1 LFVNFPKCANFPL
14 TNLTPKIKMCT
25 PRRCTQELSMRR
37 ATALSLFLVLLLS
50 SCALAQSPSQTKRDS
65 NDSGYTSP
73 YLPLA
78 KANRVT
84 GGRGSEKELDNP
96 KARQEAL
103 RENRGGNPRFKL
115 HVLREAARE
124 RAQFGHML
132 PGRANAAAGDAP
144 RWFNIGPTRNDYIQ
158 NGVTLHVTDSGR
170 MRTILVH
177 PENPNIVYLLTSSGG
192 LWKTENFTSR
202 HPHWEPKTDSTFTTS
217 GGAASFGRTPET
229 IYVGLGDPF
238 ENGLAAGGFMIKT
251 TDGGET
257 FSSAIPLPN
266 VAAIRDVKVDTS
278 GPNDTVLVATDFGL
292 YTSTDSGATYTRAPD
307 AVFLDS
313 TPFGLFS
320 NTVWSMARTS
330 AGWLASTENPFV
342 GAPSDGEGA
351 IAISKDHGLTWQPI
365 PNNGNVFSGAGRATL
380 GVGRPGDKIVYAFAA
395 NTGDVAQLDL
405 FRSLDGG
412 QDWTALNLPAKKPVN
427 PNPEQKTLDVMGGQA
442 FYNQMV
448 LVDPTDKSRNTVYL
462 GGQLSS
468 VKSTDGGDTWTV
480 IANWLALFGLPYV
493 HADYHAA
500 AFFAPPREGHNR
512 EGDNQERDEN
522 EGGDHDRGAAML
534 FFGTDGGLFTS
545 VDGGKSWDD
554 DRNEGIVSLLGY
566 TINSNPQRPE
576 TSIMGL
582 QDNGTFVRRGGST
595 VWEQP
600 IGGDGFGA
608 AWSQANDD
616 IVLGTV
622 EFSDIFRSTVD
633 NPLLQSEFT
642 EAIQGIDPGKN
653 GGFTTFFTSLATPR
667 AAADPSGHVF
677 YTYTNAAIYKTTD
690 GAAGAWVNIG
700 QNGGHGGLATLT
712 PSPGIGAN
720 RIFRDTVHGIG
731 VSPAPNG
738 GLDTVAVVCNGGWV
752 VVTHDGGTTWHQTP
766 LIGTV
771 TNWQGFNS
779 NAEWADN
786 DTLYIASEN
795 PFPSFGPVA
804 RVAKSTDGG
813 LTFSESSSG
822 LPDVPINRVLVSPVT
837 SNTLYAATYLGVY
850 RSTDA
855 GANWSRFGAGLPQV
869 EVRDLYVPPDGSF
882 LRIAT
887 YGRGVWETQP

>member
-1 LFVNFPKCANFPL
+1 
-14 TNLTPKIKMCT
+14 
-25 PRRCTQELSMRR
+25 MRR
-37 ATALSLFLVLLLS
+37 ATALQLCMILLS
-50 SCALAQSPSQTKRDS
+50 TSSVFAQAPSVTKSDS
-65 NDSGYTSP
+65 NDSGYVSP
-73 YLPLA
+73 YLPVA
-78 KANRVT
+78 KAARIKGGT
-84 GGRGSEKELDNP
+84 GLERELDNP

-103 RENRGGNPRFKL
+103 RESRGGSPHFKV
-115 HVLREAARE
+115 HVLREAGKE
-124 RAQFGHML
+124 RQQFGHLL
-132 PGRANAAAGDAP
+132 PAAMSNATANASGVP

-170 MRTILVH
+170 MRTILPH
-177 PENPNIVYLLTSSGG
+177 PSNPNIVYLLTSSGG
-192 LWKTENFTSR
+192 LWKTENFTTP

-257 FSSAIPLPN
+257 FSAAIPLPN
-266 VAAIRDVKVDTS
+266 VGTIRDVKVDTH
-278 GPNDTVLVATDFGL
+278 GPRDTVLVATDFGL
-292 YTSTDSGATYTRAPD
+292 YTSTDSGVTYTRAPD

-313 TPFGLFS
+313 TVFGLFS
-320 NTVWSMARTS
+320 DTVWSIARTS
-330 AGWLASTENPFV
+330 AGWVASTENPIVGDPTTDGV
-342 GAPSDGEGA
+342 GALV
-351 IAISKDHGLTWQPI
+351 ISTDHGLSWQAI
-365 PNNGNVFSGAGRATL
+365 ANNGNVFTGAGRATL
-380 GVGRPGDKIVYAFAA
+380 GVGRPGDRVVYGFAA
-395 NTGDVAQLDL
+395 NTGDAAQLDL
-405 FRSLDGG
+405 FRSSDGG

-427 PNPEQKTLDVMGGQA
+427 PNPDQPNMDVMELQA

-448 LVDPTDKSRNTVYL
+448 LVDPTDKTRNTVYL

-468 VKSTDGGDTWTV
+468 VKSTDGGNTWTV
-480 IANWLALFGLPYV
+480 IANWLAQFGLPYV

-500 AFFAPPREGHNR
+500 AFFAPRREGDNR
-512 EGDNQERDEN
+512 EGDDN
-522 EGGDHDRGAAML
+522 EGGDHNAGAAML

-545 VDGGKSWDD
+545 LDGGKSWDD

-595 VWEQP
+595 IWEQP

-642 EAIQGIDPGKN
+642 EAIQGINPGPAPN
-653 GGFTTFFTSLATPR
+653 FPFVTFFTSLATPP
-667 AAADPSGHVF
+667 ASADPSGHVF

-690 GAAGAWVNIG
+690 GAASAWVNIG
-700 QNGGHGGLATLT
+700 QNGGQGLLS
-712 PSPGIGAN
+712 PSPGIGAA
-720 RIFRDTVHGIG
+720 RVFRDTVHGIG
-731 VSPAPNG
+731 VSPAADG
-738 GLDTVAVVCNGGWV
+738 GLDSVAVVCNAGWV
-752 VVTHDGGTTWHQTP
+752 VTTHNGGATWHQTP

-822 LPDVPINRVLVSPVT
+822 LPDVPVNRVLVSPVN

-855 GANWSRFGAGLPQV
+855 GASWSRFGAGLPQV
-869 EVRDLYVPPDGSF
+869 EVRDIYMPPDGAF

-887 YGRGVWETQP
+887 YGRGVWETKP